1 MAILLK
7 TLSFSLWLLIMLAV
21 IIACRRNRRRN
32 IKKAKFYLAEA
43 EDTKTSPGRK
53 CFHKFQ
59 WDSLL
64 REIYS

>member
-21 IIACRRNRRRN
+21 IKACRRTRRRN
-32 IKKAKFYLAEA
+32 IKKAKLYLAEA
-43 EDTKTSPGRK
+43 EDPKTSPGRK
-53 CFHKFQ
+53 CLNQFP
-59 WDSLL
+59 WDILL